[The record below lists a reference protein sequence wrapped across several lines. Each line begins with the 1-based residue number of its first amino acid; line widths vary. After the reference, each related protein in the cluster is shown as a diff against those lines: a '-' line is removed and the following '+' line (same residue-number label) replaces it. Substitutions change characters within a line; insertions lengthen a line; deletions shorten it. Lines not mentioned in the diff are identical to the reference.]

1 MSCASMIFS
10 ASAFSISSEISA
22 ILPSLIKTDQSIQL
36 YMNGYDR
43 MIDEDDEYYKKIC
56 EQMNIPEWYGSRE
69 NFIEQYAFDKENPYS
84 IMASV
89 ERAYDNAMVMRDEIS
104 SNTLSYI
111 HMIQGRMKKA
121 AASEAPV
128 YYLQQVLDNIL
139 AFWGCLDDEIY
150 DESIRNTVK
159 CGKRVERL
167 DIYLRLRRSKEELN
181 REVRRL
187 MQRIDSTNL
196 TYNRAALMYTAAMI
210 EENPIEYD
218 EVLKKVWQIF

>member
-1 MSCASMIFS
+1 MGTLTIGRSDNLFWLGRYIERAY
-10 ASAFSISSEISA
+10 
-22 ILPSLIKTDQSIQL
+22 QSIQL
-36 YMNGYDR
+36 YMIGYDR
-43 MIDEDDEYYKKIC
+43 MIDIDEQYYKTIC
-56 EQMNIPEWYGSRE
+56 EQMNIPELYGSRE
-69 NFIEQYAFDKENPYS
+69 AFIEQYAFDKKNPYS
-84 IMASV
+84 IIASV

-121 AASEAPV
+121 AASESPV

-167 DIYLRLRRSKEELN
+167 DIYLRLKKPKEELN

-187 MQRIDSTNL
+187 MQRIDSTKL
-196 TYNRAALMYTAAMI
+196 SYNRAALLYTAAMI
-210 EENPIEYD
+210 EEDPIEY
-218 EVLKKVWQIF
+218 EELLNKVWEIFS

>member
-1 MSCASMIFS
+1 M
-10 ASAFSISSEISA
+10 
-22 ILPSLIKTDQSIQL
+22 
-36 YMNGYDR
+36 
-43 MIDEDDEYYKKIC
+43 
-56 EQMNIPEWYGSRE
+56 
-69 NFIEQYAFDKENPYS
+69 
-84 IMASV
+84 
-89 ERAYDNAMVMRDEIS
+89 
-104 SNTLSYI
+104 
-111 HMIQGRMKKA
+111 
-121 AASEAPV
+121 
-128 YYLQQVLDNIL
+128 

-196 TYNRAALMYTAAMI
+196 NYNRAALMYTAAMI

>member
-1 MSCASMIFS
+1 
-10 ASAFSISSEISA
+10 
-22 ILPSLIKTDQSIQL
+22 
-36 YMNGYDR
+36 
-43 MIDEDDEYYKKIC
+43 
-56 EQMNIPEWYGSRE
+56 
-69 NFIEQYAFDKENPYS
+69 
-84 IMASV
+84 
-89 ERAYDNAMVMRDEIS
+89 MVMRDEIS

-196 TYNRAALMYTAAMI
+196 IYNRAALMYTAAMI

>member
-1 MSCASMIFS
+1 MGTLTLGRSDNLFWLGRYIERAY
-10 ASAFSISSEISA
+10 
-22 ILPSLIKTDQSIQL
+22 QSIQL
-36 YMNGYDR
+36 YMVGYDK
-43 MIDEDDEYYKKIC
+43 MIDTDEEYYKTIC
-56 EQMNIPEWYGSRE
+56 EQLNIPEWYGSRE
-69 NFIEQYAFDKENPYS
+69 KFIEQYAFDQKNPYS
-84 IMASV
+84 IAASV

-196 TYNRAALMYTAAMI
+196 IYNRAALMYTAAMI

>member
-1 MSCASMIFS
+1 MN
-10 ASAFSISSEISA
+10 E
-22 ILPSLIKTDQSIQL
+22 QL
-36 YMNGYDR
+36 
-43 MIDEDDEYYKKIC
+43 
-56 EQMNIPEWYGSRE
+56 NIPEWYGSRE
-69 NFIEQYAFDKENPYS
+69 NFIEQYAFDQKNPYS
-84 IMASV
+84 IAASV

-196 TYNRAALMYTAAMI
+196 IYNRAALMYTAAMI